1 MDLQIVQ
8 FLNYP
13 IEMYDNSMSTQ
24 HMSSLERKSKI
35 EARDKIRQWTIGV

>member
-13 IEMYDNSMSTQ
+13 IEVYDNSMSTP
-24 HMSSLERKSKI
+24 HMLSLERKSKI
-35 EARDKIRQWTIGV
+35 ETRDKIRQWTIGV